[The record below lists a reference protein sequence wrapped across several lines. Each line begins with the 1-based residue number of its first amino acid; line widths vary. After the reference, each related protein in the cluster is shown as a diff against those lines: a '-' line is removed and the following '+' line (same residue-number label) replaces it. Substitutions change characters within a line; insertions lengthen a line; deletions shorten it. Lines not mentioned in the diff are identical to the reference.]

1 MVLIFV
7 FTLIFT
13 LMLLNVATM
22 NIVIF
27 VACIIV
33 MNCVKEIECMY
44 NKREVKQ
51 AKEAKWLSKLLSY

>member
-33 MNCVKEIECMY
+33 MNCVKEIERIY

-51 AKEAKWLSKLLSY
+51 AKEDEWLSELLSY

>member
-1 MVLIFV
+1 
-7 FTLIFT
+7 
-13 LMLLNVATM
+13 MLLNVATM

-33 MNCVKEIECMY
+33 MNCVKEIERMY

-51 AKEAKWLSKLLSY
+51 AKEAKRLSELLSY